1 MEIKYVKLSTYDLG
15 AVKCDGTTV
24 EYDHRRIID
33 KMTAEGYTYA
43 GWIPVK
49 YGGYG
54 QLRTLDL
61 VFMKDENK

>member
-1 MEIKYVKLSTYDLG
+1 MEFKYVTLSTYDLG
-15 AVKCDGTTV
+15 VLKCDGTTV

-49 YGGYG
+49 YGR

>member
-1 MEIKYVKLSTYDLG
+1 MTLSTYDLG
-15 AVKCDGTTV
+15 VLKYDGTTV
-24 EYDHRRIID
+24 EYDHRRIIA
-33 KMTAEGYTYA
+33 AEGYTYA

>member
-1 MEIKYVKLSTYDLG
+1 MTLSTYDLG
-15 AVKCDGTTV
+15 VVNCDGTTV

-61 VFMKDENK
+61 IFTKEDNE

>member
-15 AVKCDGTTV
+15 VAKCDGTTV

-61 VFMKDENK
+61 VFTKEDE

>member
-1 MEIKYVKLSTYDLG
+1 MEFKYVTLSTYDLG
-15 AVKCDGTTV
+15 VLKCDGTTV

-49 YGGYG
+49 YGGH
-54 QLRTLDL
+54 LRTLDL

>member
-15 AVKCDGTTV
+15 IAKCDGTTV

-33 KMTAEGYTYA
+33 KMTAAGYTYA

-61 VFMKDENK
+61 VFTKEDE

>member
-1 MEIKYVKLSTYDLG
+1 MEIKYVTLSTSDFGVAKY
-15 AVKCDGTTV
+15 DGTTA

-33 KMTAEGYTYA
+33 KMTSEGYTYA

-54 QLRTLDL
+54 QLKALDL
-61 VFMKDENK
+61 VFTKEDNE

>member
-15 AVKCDGTTV
+15 VVKCDGTTL

-61 VFMKDENK
+61 VFTKEDE

>member
-15 AVKCDGTTV
+15 VVNCDGTTV
-24 EYDHRRIID
+24 EYDHRRIIY
-33 KMTAEGYTYA
+33 KMTAEGYTYS